1 MDLEARVLRISRE
14 FAALFGY
21 AAEEA
26 AGRPV
31 VDLIVPEDELEDSRA
46 GFARVGSGER
56 FVLSASAG
64 ARMARASMCRSS
76 VRRSFSGES

>member
-21 AAEEA
+21 SAEEA

-31 VDLIVPEDELEDSRA
+31 
-46 GFARVGSGER
+46 
-56 FVLSASAG
+56 
-64 ARMARASMCRSS
+64 
-76 VRRSFSGES
+76 RRI